1 MAHELGFAY
10 IKSEGIGGEC
20 EEEVYDEL
28 AKNDLEIVY
37 IKDLFVSYLKLRQHQ
52 PILFDIKGDLN
63 DIWKIQGAARLI
75 GSTVRS
81 MLILGDDSIDKT
93 FAIKQDI
100 RKRYVLPCEFDREN
114 EMSYP
119 NFMHAA
125 DNRAQVE
132 NDVRV
137 LIPDKLEYLRAV
149 NGINEIDEQVW

>member
-1 MAHELGFAY
+1 MAHELGFSY

-20 EEEVYDEL
+20 EEEVYDEFE
-28 AKNDLEIVY
+28 KNDLEIVY
-37 IKDLFVSYLKLRQHQ
+37 ARDLFVNYLKLRKHQ

-81 MLILGDDSIDKT
+81 MLILGDDSIEKT
-93 FAIKQDI
+93 FDIKQRI
-100 RKRYVLPCEFDREN
+100 RKKYAVPCEFDREN
-114 EMSYP
+114 ETSYP

-137 LIPDKLEYLRAV
+137 LIPDKLEYLRSV
-149 NGINEIDEQVW
+149 NGMHEIDQEIW